1 MTKQRKE
8 IGLAGFYYDKETGD
22 VIADFGAR
30 PPKRCTLKN
39 FTMLFHEASEKLAR
53 NEKLTGETLRVFLF
67 AISYIDY
74 EHRISLTQAEI
85 ARELGLKQPNVNRA
99 FRLLA
104 QEGIFQEVDKFGTNK
119 IYRLAPEYGNK
130 GKARNYQEK
139 LQQPSKDKNDRLPQ
153 REGKKPSSSKT
164 KGQVA

>member
-1 MTKQRKE
+1 MTKHNRE

-22 VIADFGAR
+22 VVGDFGAR
-30 PPKRCTLKN
+30 PPRRTKLKN

-53 NEKLTGETLRVFLF
+53 NETLGTEAFRVFLF
-67 AISYIDY
+67 AISYIDFD
-74 EHRISLTQAEI
+74 HRINLTQADI

-99 FRLLA
+99 FKLLVE
-104 QEGIFQEVDKFGTNK
+104 EGILEEVDKIGTAK

-130 GKARNYQEK
+130 GRARNYQEK
-139 LQQPSKDKNDRLPQ
+139 LQKSSKSRNERLPQ
-153 REGKKPSSSKT
+153 KESKLPSSSKS

>member
-1 MTKQRKE
+1 MTRRKKD

-22 VIADFGAR
+22 VVGGFGAR

-39 FTMLFHEASEKLAR
+39 FTMIFHEASEKLAR
-53 NEKLTGETLRVFLF
+53 NEKLGTQALRVFLF

-74 EHRISLTQAEI
+74 DHRISLTQAEI
-85 ARELGLKQPNVNRA
+85 AKELGIKQQNVSRA

-130 GKARNYQEK
+130 GRARNYQEK
-139 LQQPSKDKNDRLPQ
+139 LQEPLSDKNNRLPQ
-153 REGKKPSSSKT
+153 RRGKASSSSKS